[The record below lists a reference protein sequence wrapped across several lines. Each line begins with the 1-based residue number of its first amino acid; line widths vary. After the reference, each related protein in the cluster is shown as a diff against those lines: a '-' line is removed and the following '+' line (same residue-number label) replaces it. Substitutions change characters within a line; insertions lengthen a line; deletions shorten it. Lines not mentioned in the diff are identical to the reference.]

1 VSGGSRILWN
11 VRRSLILGPAF
22 AIVLSACGAAPA
34 VSDRVSPG
42 PSATPEPTT
51 PGASIDP
58 TLPGPTETREP
69 EALAWVRLE
78 TDGPAAREDHTWTL
92 DAAGDVAYLFGGR
105 DGGTAFDDTWAFD
118 LRDDSWTRLAPAPA
132 PPARF
137 GHEAAWVEGIGL
149 VIFGGQADPQSFFN
163 DLWAYDPASDAWT
176 ELPAG
181 GAPPV
186 PRYGSCAAVGPDG
199 RLWISHGFTQEG
211 ARFSDTRAYD
221 FNAGSW
227 ADETPAAGA
236 RPVERCLHGCWW
248 TESGELALYA
258 GQTTGITALDD
269 RWTLVDGQWSS
280 IQGELPPARNLY
292 ARSRHHDAELIFGGQ
307 ALGGGF
313 LADLWLL
320 ADGVADAQRLEP
332 AGEPP
337 AGRAGAELIVD
348 AARGRALLFGGR
360 TGDGVLD
367 DLWTLA
373 GL

>member
-1 VSGGSRILWN
+1 M
-11 VRRSLILGPAF
+11 RRSLILGPAV
-22 AIVLSACGAAPA
+22 AILLSACGAAPA

-42 PSATPEPTT
+42 PSTTAEPTT
-51 PGASIDP
+51 PGASTSP
-58 TLPGPTETREP
+58 TPPGPPETPEP
-69 EALAWVRLE
+69 EALAWARHE

-149 VIFGGQADPQSFFN
+149 VIFAGQADPQSFFN
-163 DLWAYDPASDAWT
+163 DLWAYDPASDAWA

-221 FNAGSW
+221 FSAGSW

-269 RWTLVDGQWSS
+269 RWTLVDGQWTS

-292 ARSRHHDAELIFGGQ
+292 ARSRHDDAELIFGGQ
-307 ALGGGF
+307 ALDGGF

-320 ADGVADAQRLEP
+320 ADDAADAQRLEP